1 LIGVHCVSIAAL
13 RCLWSLTDGSL
24 ALPREFYNESG
35 LQKVLGRMKREPL
48 VPLGMLT
55 PTYLPVCLPTCLLS
69 IVLPTTGDLTAP
81 SVLPLGCLLTVA
93 AFTNAYRAMRKGDHN
108 QVQRM
113 FRARVIAQG
122 FTVAAMVAGGLYFGA
137 ERHKERENWKMQ
149 EQEKAEEKRQKWI
162 RELEARDDEEKE
174 LKAMIN
180 KRREK
185 KKANG
190 AEAARDTFR
199 AAEAK
204 RLEGESAPVPEDE
217 VKNKTSAWGLGWLG
231 RSKAPEAKEER
242 KDGSPSEDKP
252 GLDPSGKE

>member
-1 LIGVHCVSIAAL
+1 MTSPVSG
-13 RCLWSLTDGSL
+13 RP
-24 ALPREFYNESG
+24 LPSSFDENEEFYNESG

-48 VPLGMLT
+48 V
-55 PTYLPVCLPTCLLS
+55 
-69 IVLPTTGDLTAP
+69 
-81 SVLPLGCLLTVA
+81 PLGCLLTVA

-137 ERHKERENWKMQ
+137 ERHKEREHWKMQ
-149 EQEKAEEKRQKWI
+149 EQEKADEKRQKWI

-185 KKANG
+185 KKATG
-190 AEAARDTFR
+190 VEAARDNFR

-204 RLEGESAPVPEDE
+204 RLEGEAAPVPDDQ
-217 VKNKTSAWGLGWLG
+217 VKNKTSAWGLGWLD
-231 RSKAPEAKEER
+231 RSKAPEAQEEP
-242 KDGSPSEDKP
+242 KDVAPPPNNP
-252 GLDPSGKE
+252 GPESSSKQ

>member
-1 LIGVHCVSIAAL
+1 MTSPVSG
-13 RCLWSLTDGSL
+13 RP
-24 ALPREFYNESG
+24 LPSSFDENDEFYNESG

-48 VPLGMLT
+48 V
-55 PTYLPVCLPTCLLS
+55 
-69 IVLPTTGDLTAP
+69 
-81 SVLPLGCLLTVA
+81 PLGCLLTVA

-137 ERHKERENWKMQ
+137 ERHKERENWKLQ

-174 LKAMIN
+174 LKAMMN

-185 KKANG
+185 KKTAD
-190 AEAARDTFR
+190 AEAARNSFR

-204 RLEGESAPVPEDE
+204 RLDE
-217 VKNKTSAWGLGWLG
+217 VPPASHHKADNQQSTWGLSWLG
-231 RSKAPEAKEER
+231 QSKDSIENKSTADIKSNPTK
-242 KDGSPSEDKP
+242 
-252 GLDPSGKE
+252 

>member
-1 LIGVHCVSIAAL
+1 MV
-13 RCLWSLTDGSL
+13 
-24 ALPREFYNESG
+24 
-35 LQKVLGRMKREPL
+35 
-48 VPLGMLT
+48 
-55 PTYLPVCLPTCLLS
+55 
-69 IVLPTTGDLTAP
+69 GDLTGALI
-81 SVLPLGCLLTVA
+81 SSLGCLLTVA

-174 LKAMIN
+174 LKAMMN

-185 KKANG
+185 KKTAE
-190 AEAARDTFR
+190 AEAARDNFR

-204 RLEGESAPVPEDE
+204 RLGEVTPPPHEE
-217 VKNKTSAWGLGWLG
+217 VDNQTSTWGLGWLT
-231 RSKAPEAKEER
+231 RSRDSEAKSEPKDSLASEHRSSPDER
-242 KDGSPSEDKP
+242 
-252 GLDPSGKE
+252 GK

>member
-1 LIGVHCVSIAAL
+1 MAV
-13 RCLWSLTDGSL
+13 
-24 ALPREFYNESG
+24 
-35 LQKVLGRMKREPL
+35 
-48 VPLGMLT
+48 
-55 PTYLPVCLPTCLLS
+55 
-69 IVLPTTGDLTAP
+69 DLTGP
-81 SVLPLGCLLTVA
+81 SIPSLGCLLTVA

-149 EQEKAEEKRQKWI
+149 EQEKADEKRQKWI

-174 LKAMIN
+174 LKAMMD

-185 KKANG
+185 KKAAG
-190 AEAARDTFR
+190 VEAARDNFR

-204 RLEGESAPVPEDE
+204 RSGDATTAPHQE
-217 VKNKTSAWGLGWLG
+217 VKNDTSAWGLGWLG
-231 RSKAPEAKEER
+231 RSRSPDSDGQPTDDQLSESKASPNKPAK
-242 KDGSPSEDKP
+242 
-252 GLDPSGKE
+252 

>member
-1 LIGVHCVSIAAL
+1 VV
-13 RCLWSLTDGSL
+13 
-24 ALPREFYNESG
+24 
-35 LQKVLGRMKREPL
+35 
-48 VPLGMLT
+48 
-55 PTYLPVCLPTCLLS
+55 
-69 IVLPTTGDLTAP
+69 GDLTVG
-81 SVLPLGCLLTVA
+81 SISSLGCLLTVA

-137 ERHKERENWKMQ
+137 ERHKERENWKLQ

-174 LKAMIN
+174 LKAMMN

-185 KKANG
+185 KKTAEV
-190 AEAARDTFR
+190 EAARDNFR

-204 RLEGESAPVPEDE
+204 RLGQEVTPAPHKE
-217 VKNKTSAWGLGWLG
+217 VSNQTSTWGLGWLG
-231 RSKAPEAKEER
+231 RSRDSEASGEP
-242 KDGSPSEDKP
+242 KDRPTSDHKSGPDKP
-252 GLDPSGKE
+252 VN